1 MKFQHTQPLGHNE
14 GNIKRYAHSTNCL
27 LQTLE
32 RSSFTNF
39 KANTLEQKIMPESSR
54 QQEIIKLNAK
64 INKNKTKKYKVSMKQ
79 TSYFEKNQQLLNPSP
94 NYLKGGKRRYK
105 LIKLES
111 KRVQTRKSREP

>member
-1 MKFQHTQPLGHNE
+1 MKSQHTQPLGHNE
-14 GNIKRYAHSTNCL
+14 GSIKGYVHSTNYL

-39 KANTLEQKIMPESSR
+39 KAHTLEQKIMPESSR

-79 TSYFEKNQQLLNPSP
+79 TSYFEKNQQLVNP
-94 NYLKGGKRRYK
+94 
-105 LIKLES
+105 
-111 KRVQTRKSREP
+111 

>member
-1 MKFQHTQPLGHNE
+1 MKFQYTQPLGHNE
-14 GNIKRYAHSTNCL
+14 GSIKRYAHSTNYL

-54 QQEIIKLNAK
+54 QQEINSILKL
-64 INKNKTKKYKVSMKQ
+64 IKNKTRKYKVSMKQ
-79 TSYFEKNQQLLNPSP
+79 TSYFEKNQQLLNPSS